1 LQTLLYMTSSLRGR
15 PRPRLS
21 LRAYLVVLVVV
32 CVVPMVVFSVWL
44 TVVLAAPVATL
55 GRPWMRSLGAVVVG
69 GAAFLLMGVA
79 LATLAGRPITSR

>member
-1 LQTLLYMTSSLRGR
+1 MTSSLRDR

-44 TVVLAAPVATL
+44 AVVRAAPVATL
-55 GRPWMRSLGAVVVG
+55 GRP
-69 GAAFLLMGVA
+69 
-79 LATLAGRPITSR
+79 